1 LAYAW
6 RRFRAPKQ
14 ASLSFWSMLPNTDKT
29 FGSME
34 PEFYLEQ
41 PPDPSN
47 RVSLS
52 TELDSVGCRRT
63 LVTWRWGQQSRDS
76 AHRAGILLNKSFERA
91 RLGRLVPL
99 RHPRVHT
106 TGHHHLGTTRM
117 HNSPAVGVVDP
128 NCRVHETNNLFIAGS
143 SVFCTGDYANPTLT
157 IIALAIRLAE
167 HLKKELQPLMV
178 RQRD

>member
-1 LAYAW
+1 
-6 RRFRAPKQ
+6 
-14 ASLSFWSMLPNTDKT
+14 
-29 FGSME
+29 
-34 PEFYLEQ
+34 
-41 PPDPSN
+41 
-47 RVSLS
+47 
-52 TELDSVGCRRT
+52 
-63 LVTWRWGQQSRDS
+63 
-76 AHRAGILLNKSFERA
+76 
-91 RLGRLVPL
+91 
-99 RHPRVHT
+99 
-106 TGHHHLGTTRM
+106 M

>member
-106 TGHHHLGTTRM
+106 TGHHHL
-117 HNSPAVGVVDP
+117 
-128 NCRVHETNNLFIAGS
+128 AGS